1 MKTILDEI
9 VANKR
14 LEVEKLKSEK
24 STFDF
29 QQSPLFH
36 RITRSLAE
44 SISAVEFGIIAEIKR
59 KSPSGGDIF
68 PELSPVEQALYY
80 QENGARAVSV
90 LTDFDYFGGTMK
102 DLPLV
107 SNNVEIPVLRK
118 EFIIN
123 EIQLYEAKAGGA
135 DAVLLIAMI
144 LEKNEIIQLT
154 DKAHEI
160 GLEVLFEVHAPEDEA
175 KIYNQV
181 DLIAVN
187 NRNLA
192 FQKTSLEHSIEWIS
206 KLPTNIPLISASG
219 ISQLDQVLMLNELG
233 YAGALI
239 GESILRNKNLESL
252 TLKDQSNVH

>member
-14 LEVEKLKSEK
+14 VEVAKLKSEK
-24 STFDF
+24 SVSDF

-36 RITRSLAE
+36 RTIRSLSQ
-44 SISAVEFGIIAEIKR
+44 SISIVEFGIIAEIKR
-59 KSPSGGDIF
+59 KSPSGGDIS
-68 PELSPVEQALYY
+68 PDLSPVEQALYY
-80 QENGARAVSV
+80 QETGARAISV

-102 DLPLV
+102 DLTLV
-107 SNNVEIPVLRK
+107 SNHVEIPVLRK
-118 EFIIN
+118 EFIID

-144 LEKNEIIQLT
+144 LEKEEIIQLT

-160 GLEVLFEVHAPEDEA
+160 GLEVLFEVHSLDDEE
-175 KIYNQV
+175 KIYDKV

-192 FQKTSLEHSIEWIS
+192 YQKTSLEHSFEWIS
-206 KLPTNIPLISASG
+206 RLPKGIPLISASG
-219 ISQLDQVLMLNELG
+219 ISKLEQILSLNAVG
-233 YAGALI
+233 YSGALI
-239 GESILRNKNLESL
+239 GESLLRNKNLESL
-252 TLKDQSNVH
+252 TLKNQTNVH

>member
-14 LEVEKLKSEK
+14 VEVAKLKSEK
-24 STFDF
+24 SVFDF

-36 RITRSLAE
+36 RITRSLSQ
-44 SISAVEFGIIAEIKR
+44 SISSVEFGIIAEIKR

-68 PELSPVEQALYY
+68 PELSPVDQAIYY
-80 QENGARAVSV
+80 QENGARAISV
-90 LTDFDYFGGTMK
+90 LTDFNYFGGTMK
-102 DLPLV
+102 DLTLV

-118 EFIIN
+118 EFILD

-144 LEKNEIIQLT
+144 LEKEEIVQLT

-160 GLEVLFEVHAPEDEA
+160 GLEVLLEVHDPQDEVKLYKNA
-175 KIYNQV
+175 

-192 FQKTSLEHSIEWIS
+192 HQKTSLEHSFEWIS
-206 KLPTNIPLISASG
+206 KLPKDIPLISASG
-219 ISQLDQVLMLNELG
+219 ISQLDQVLSLNAIG

-252 TLKDQSNVH
+252 TLNNQTNAH